1 MNGPPEAAL
10 DDIRRRLDEL
20 QHEAQR
26 ASALGRA
33 TLSALAVL
41 SAETRQA
48 VEAALR
54 QEADVLRRQA
64 ADPMQDDLFDAFC
77 ELQALATP
85 EGRLAR
91 GLEQALID
99 RAAGLDVAPME
110 PPRRKAG

>member
-20 QHEAQR
+20 QREARR

-41 SAETRQA
+41 SDETRQA
-48 VEAALR
+48 VEDAVR
-54 QEADVLRRQA
+54 QEAEAMRREA
-64 ADPMQDDLFDAFC
+64 SGPMQEDLFEAFC

-91 GLEQALID
+91 DLEQALID
-99 RAAGLDVAPME
+99 RAAGLDGE
-110 PPRRKAG
+110 PIDLSQRKVG